1 MKDERLYLQHII
13 ESYEYIKEYIAF
25 GKEDFLKSHLLQNA
39 TIKVL
44 ANITESASNLK
55 EETRLEYT
63 QIPWATVKSFRNVLV
78 HDYLGDLE
86 YEEVWQIINE
96 SLPDL
101 VDVARKI
108 LKEKYETEI

>member
-1 MKDERLYLQHII
+1 M
-13 ESYEYIKEYIAF
+13 
-25 GKEDFLKSHLLQNA
+25 
-39 TIKVL
+39 
-44 ANITESASNLK
+44 
-55 EETRLEYT
+55 
-63 QIPWATVKSFRNVLV
+63 KSFRNVLV

-101 VDVARKI
+101 VGVARKI